1 MESKIGYILA
11 LIGGIAFLIAG
22 IFVISLP
29 YIGNYMLM
37 KGWASGEPFDATG
50 KTITLIMGIFYVVI
64 NLFIILAGF
73 MMKNPQK
80 VNTGGALAL
89 ILGIFSFNVLAVV
102 AGIIGIADAKK

>member
-1 MESKIGYILA
+1 
-11 LIGGIAFLIAG
+11 
-22 IFVISLP
+22 
-29 YIGNYMLM
+29 
-37 KGWASGEPFDATG
+37 
-50 KTITLIMGIFYVVI
+50 
-64 NLFIILAGF
+64 